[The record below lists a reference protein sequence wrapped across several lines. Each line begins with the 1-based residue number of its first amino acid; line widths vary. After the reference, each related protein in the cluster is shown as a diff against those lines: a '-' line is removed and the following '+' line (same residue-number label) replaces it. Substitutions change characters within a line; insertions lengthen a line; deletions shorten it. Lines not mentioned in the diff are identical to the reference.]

1 MKVTAGAE
9 TFPYTGIEDMGMSQC
24 VRRGRVWGLMLLLS
38 ATFAWGQ
45 ASPPKTRKL
54 GQLEV
59 TGSLR
64 LRAESWDW
72 FDSSAADGTYGFG
85 ASLLRLGIG
94 QKHSK
99 FDWQVEIAQPL
110 LLGLPQDAIAPPPQG
125 QLGLGAT
132 YFATNG
138 SPYPALVF
146 LKQGFVRF
154 KGLGGDANSLR
165 LGRFEFVEGA
175 ETAPKD
181 PTLAALKKDRIA
193 HRLIGNFG
201 FSHVG
206 RSFDALQFVRETPGS
221 NLTVMA
227 GRATQGVF
235 DVNGMPELDV
245 DVLYGA
251 YTRPIKRLG
260 AGEWRVF
267 AMHYHDGRGALK
279 TDNRPL
285 PVRAGDQENIRIGTV
300 GGHLLQTFQAGSGT
314 ADLLFWGA
322 VQTGRWGLLGQRAG
336 AVAVEAGYQPNLPK
350 LKPWVRAGYFRS
362 SGDGNPSD
370 GQHSTFF
377 QALPTPRIYARFPF
391 YNLMNNEDEFV
402 QLLLR
407 PHKRLLLRSDAHALR
422 LSEAADLWYQGGG
435 AYEQNTFGFSGRP
448 SGGNRSLASVFDL
461 SADVQVSSQVSLGF
475 YFANASGKR
484 VISKIYPEG
493 RNGRFGYLEF
503 LWRF

>member
-1 MKVTAGAE
+1 MTRRFWIGFAFLILA
-9 TFPYTGIEDMGMSQC
+9 TGVPAS
-24 VRRGRVWGLMLLLS
+24 LY
-38 ATFAWGQ
+38 AQ
-45 ASPPKTRKL
+45 AQPPKPKKL
-54 GQLEV
+54 GPVEV

-64 LRAESWDW
+64 LRAESWNW
-72 FDSSAADGTYGFG
+72 FDTSAADGTYGFG

-94 QKHSK
+94 QKRSK

-110 LLGLPQDAIAPPPQG
+110 LLNLPDDAIAPPPQG

-138 SPYPALVF
+138 RRFSALVF

-154 KGLGGDANSLR
+154 KGVGGDANSLR
-165 LGRFEFVEGA
+165 LGRFEFMEGA

-181 PTLAALKKDRIA
+181 PTLAALKRDRVA

-206 RSFDALQFVRETPGS
+206 RSFDALQFVRETPES

-235 DVNGMPELDV
+235 NVNGMPELDV
-245 DVLYGA
+245 DVIYGA
-251 YTRPIKRLG
+251 HTRPMKRLG
-260 AGEWRVF
+260 PGEWRVF
-267 AMHYHDGRGALK
+267 ALHYHDGRGALK

-285 PVRAGDQENIRIGTV
+285 PVRTTDQENIRIGTF
-300 GGHLLQTFQAGSGT
+300 GGHLLQTFKAGSGT
-314 ADLLFWGA
+314 ADLLIWGA
-322 VQTGRWGLLGQRAG
+322 VQVGRWGRLGHRAG
-336 AVAVEAGYQPNLPK
+336 AVAVEAGYQRNFPK

-370 GQHSTFF
+370 DQHSTFF

-391 YNLMNNEDEFV
+391 YNLMNNEDAFV

-407 PHKRLLLRSDAHALR
+407 PHKRLQLRSDFHTLR
-422 LSEAADLWYQGGG
+422 LSSGADLWYQGGG
-435 AYEQNTFGFSGRP
+435 AYEQTSFGYSGRP

-475 YFANASGKR
+475 YFAQANGKR
-484 VISKIYPEG
+484 VISKIYPED
-493 RNGRFGYLEF
+493 RDGRFGYVEL